1 MLAVLPD
8 IINHKNDLVRRGQYV
23 SLRFLVEIGEK
34 GFLVDID
41 KGRVTSVQTGP
52 FVMPSWTFALRASA
66 DAWARF
72 FEPVPAPGYHDLFAL
87 LKSRQLKIEGNL
99 HPFMANLRYF
109 KEIFSAVREE
119 VNT

>member
-1 MLAVLPD
+1 MLEALPD
-8 IINHKNDLVRRGQYV
+8 IINHKEGLVRRGQYV
-23 SLRFLVEIGEK
+23 SLHFLVEIGEQA
-34 GFLVDID
+34 FLVDVD
-41 KGRVTSVQTGP
+41 KGRITAVQKGP

-66 DAWARF
+66 DSWARF
-72 FEPVPAPGYHDLFAL
+72 FEAVPAPGYHDLFAL
-87 LKSRQLKIEGNL
+87 LKSRHLKIEGNL

>member
-1 MLAVLPD
+1 MLEALPD
-8 IINHKNDLVRRGQYV
+8 IINHREGLVRRGQYV
-23 SLRFLVEIGEK
+23 SLRFLVEIGEQA
-34 GFLVDID
+34 FLVDVD
-41 KGRVTSVQTGP
+41 KGRITSVQTGP

-66 DAWARF
+66 DSWARF
-72 FEPVPAPGYHDLFAL
+72 FEAVPAPGYHDLFAL
-87 LKSRQLKIEGNL
+87 LKSRHLKIEGDL

>member
-1 MLAVLPD
+1 MLEALPD
-8 IINHKNDLVRRGQYV
+8 IINHKEDLVRRGQYV
-23 SLRFLVEIGEK
+23 SLRFLVEIGEQA
-34 GFLVDID
+34 FLVDID
-41 KGRVTSVQTGP
+41 KGRVALVQKVP
-52 FVMPSWTFALRASA
+52 FVMSSWTFALRAAS
-66 DAWARF
+66 DSWARF

-87 LKSRQLKIEGNL
+87 LKSRQLKIEGDL